1 MSTWVDLG
9 DLYVKKAGDSVSGSI
24 LMANN
29 NLSVAYDSGTTYN
42 VGTEIKSLRDSVY
55 HCKSYTKTKADSYT
69 LSVIVSGGIVFLYA
83 KIYNLSTNLNPFGLI
98 TLKEI
103 NSALTSVYNPP
114 MTISAPMMDTV
125 IGSTTKKVTTV
136 LQVSNG
142 GVVQVASRDEK
153 YTNNYLEGF
162 ISWGVKSQ

>member
-1 MSTWVDLG
+1 M
-9 DLYVKKAGDSVSGSI
+9 
-24 LMANN
+24 
-29 NLSVAYDSGTTYN
+29 
-42 VGTEIKSLRDSVY
+42 
-55 HCKSYTKTKADSYT
+55 
-69 LSVIVSGGIVFLYA
+69 SGGIVFLYA